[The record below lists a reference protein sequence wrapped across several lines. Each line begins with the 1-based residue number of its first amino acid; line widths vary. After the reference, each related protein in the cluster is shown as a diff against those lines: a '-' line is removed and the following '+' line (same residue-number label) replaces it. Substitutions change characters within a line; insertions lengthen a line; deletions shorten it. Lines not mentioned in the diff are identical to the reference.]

1 MMRKRKWLIIGVG
14 AAVLAAA
21 GIAWASGTHGGK
33 SGAPGGKG
41 AAAKAET
48 ARVEKRSVS
57 DDIEV
62 SGNLK
67 PSAEQDIRA
76 PSDGIVDEVFVR
88 EGQRVKK
95 GDPIAALDS
104 TAARYELAKLAYE
117 IDQESFAG
125 NRRKVDLLKGELEVR
140 KRAVDDLTIRAH
152 LDGTVSS
159 IDLKPGDVLKVGTTY
174 GRVIDVRTLIAD
186 VQIAEVDI
194 PRAKQGLPVEFRF
207 PALPGLTAA
216 GRLESFASEARITD
230 QKLTVLDA
238 KLVIDQPPRGLL
250 PAFSFNAVI
259 KAGGPRD
266 VLVVDSRAV
275 SYEGGKPHVQRLKAD
290 GQTERVDVETEGFGS
305 GLIRVLTGLAEGDEL
320 VIPGPAAGAGS

>member
-1 MMRKRKWLIIGVG
+1 MMRNRKWIIIGVG

-21 GIAWASGTHGGK
+21 GIAWASGLGR
-33 SGAPGGKG
+33 PGG
-41 AAAKAET
+41 AAAGKQAGKVET
-48 ARVEKRSVS
+48 AKVEKRSVS

-67 PSAEQDIRA
+67 PRAEQDIRA
-76 PSDGIVDEVFVR
+76 PADGIVDEVFVR
-88 EGQRVKK
+88 EGQRVRK

-104 TAARYELAKLAYE
+104 TAARYEVAKLAYE

-152 LDGTVSS
+152 LDGTVSR
-159 IDLKPGDVLKVGTTY
+159 IDLKPGDVLTAGTTY
-174 GRVIDVRTLIAD
+174 GRVIDVRTLISD

-216 GRLESFASEARITD
+216 GRLESFAAEARITD

-238 KLVIDQPPRGLL
+238 RLVIDQPPAGLL

-259 KAGGPRD
+259 EAGGPRD

-290 GQTERVDVETEGFGS
+290 GRPERVDIETEGFGS
-305 GLIRVLTGLAEGDEL
+305 GLVRVLSGLAEGDEL
-320 VIPGPAAGAGS
+320 VIPGPGAGAGS

>member
-1 MMRKRKWLIIGVG
+1 MMRNRKWLIIGVG

-21 GIAWASGTHGGK
+21 GIAWASSTHGGK
-33 SGAPGGKG
+33 SGATGGKG

>member
-1 MMRKRKWLIIGVG
+1 MRKRKWIIVGAGVG
-14 AAVLAAA
+14 VLAAA
-21 GIAWASGTHGGK
+21 GIAWATGALGGK
-33 SGAPGGKG
+33 AGPAGGKG

-48 ARVEKRSVS
+48 AKVEKRSVS

-67 PSAEQDIRA
+67 PRAEQDIRA

-88 EGQRVKK
+88 EGQRVGK

-104 TAARYELAKLAYE
+104 TAARYELAKLDYE

-140 KRAVDDLTIRAH
+140 KRAVEDLTIRAH
-152 LDGTVSS
+152 LDGTVSR
-159 IDLKPGDVLKVGTTY
+159 IDLKPGDVLKEGTAY

-207 PALPGLTAA
+207 PALPGLAAA
-216 GRLESFASEARITD
+216 GRLESFAAEARITD
-230 QKLTVLDA
+230 QQLTVLDA
-238 KLVIDQPPRGLL
+238 RLVIDQPPAGLL

-259 KAGGPRD
+259 KVGGPRD

-290 GQTERVDVETEGFGS
+290 GSTERVDVETEGFGS
-305 GLIRVLTGLAEGDEL
+305 GLIRVLSGLAEGDEL
-320 VIPGPAAGAGS
+320 VMPGPGAGTAL

>member
-67 PSAEQDIRA
+67 PSA
-76 PSDGIVDEVFVR
+76 DGIVDEVFVR